1 MRRVPRVGWGIC
13 LGLGVYNAAC
23 GIHCG
28 DDVSRGAKQ
37 SSGSLCQ
44 GDAGSGERRCEQAMP
59 PEPAPRS
66 SGSHASAGLGGEG
79 AVHSSRET
87 AAASAGAPSG
97 WALADAPVL
106 PPVRVVVAPH
116 ARVAPAWG
124 PSTPSGGQ
132 QHGENGEPVGNLT
145 PSQRQLKAGARTS
158 GSAPPPAAVVR
169 ERASTHDEEAAVN
182 SGGLLASALSA
193 LSAYFKPPPAQRHG
207 GGGGGRVHAPGS
219 PVRQQLQHEDGTGGA
234 AALTAPGSPGGSS
247 SLHSGK
253 TLVACCSD
261 GTLHV
266 WRCGSGTCERS
277 VQGAHRGRIHAV
289 CCLPPA
295 QCVTAGDDATL
306 RVWHVKS
313 GTVLHVLEGHMAAV
327 RCCCALQC
335 GTRVVSGADDRSVC
349 VWDVTSG
356 AVVRTMEGHTGAV
369 VACCTLVAGSSSAGA
384 GGEGSKEGAAW
395 RQWGEDRVVTASVD
409 TSLRVWD
416 TATGRCEY
424 VLLHGGE
431 APASAV
437 RCCASLPD
445 GHIVSGHDDGA
456 VRVWHLPH
464 WAGSPTHGALAAALM
479 AGGCGVDSAA
489 SPVPHALAATT
500 PDGAHIVSPD
510 RALRPAHEAP
520 CTCVCLVS
528 DSRLA
533 SGGADGSVRLFALRD
548 LGCVAVLSAAG
559 GPSRAPVTS
568 LATLHDGRFAVGAGT
583 AVALWADAALG
594 TTAAVFADHGGA
606 VTCVAHIESTKANTR
621 GPGAAGSR
629 ALCGFDRLC

>member
-1 MRRVPRVGWGIC
+1 M
-13 LGLGVYNAAC
+13 
-23 GIHCG
+23 
-28 DDVSRGAKQ
+28 
-37 SSGSLCQ
+37 
-44 GDAGSGERRCEQAMP
+44 
-59 PEPAPRS
+59 
-66 SGSHASAGLGGEG
+66 
-79 AVHSSRET
+79 
-87 AAASAGAPSG
+87 
-97 WALADAPVL
+97 
-106 PPVRVVVAPH
+106 
-116 ARVAPAWG
+116 
-124 PSTPSGGQ
+124 
-132 QHGENGEPVGNLT
+132 
-145 PSQRQLKAGARTS
+145 
-158 GSAPPPAAVVR
+158 
-169 ERASTHDEEAAVN
+169 N

-193 LSAYFKPPPAQRHG
+193 IADYFKPQPQIVQRRG
-207 GGGGGRVHAPGS
+207 DGGGRVHAPGS
-219 PVRQQLQHEDGTGGA
+219 PVRQPPRYDDGSA
-234 AALTAPGSPGGSS
+234 AATASVVTAPGSPGGASG
-247 SLHSGK
+247 LHQGK

-266 WRCGSGTCERS
+266 WRCSSSTCERS
-277 VQGAHRGRIHAV
+277 VAGAHRGRIHAV
-289 CCLPPA
+289 CALPPG

>member
-1 MRRVPRVGWGIC
+1 MRSNGAQGSST
-13 LGLGVYNAAC
+13 LGGP
-23 GIHCG
+23 
-28 DDVSRGAKQ
+28 DTGAQ
-37 SSGSLCQ
+37 VSGSR
-44 GDAGSGERRCEQAMP
+44 D
-59 PEPAPRS
+59 
-66 SGSHASAGLGGEG
+66 
-79 AVHSSRET
+79 
-87 AAASAGAPSG
+87 GAPASG
-97 WALADAPVL
+97 WALSEPPVL
-106 PPVRVVVAPH
+106 APVRVVVAPH
-116 ARVAPAWG
+116 ARGGPPVWG
-124 PSTPSGGQ
+124 PATPLSGQAGVSLAAQ
-132 QHGENGEPVGNLT
+132 GAESQ
-145 PSQRQLKAGARTS
+145 PSQRHNRA
-158 GSAPPPAAVVR
+158 SAAAPVSVVR
-169 ERASTHDEEAAVN
+169 ERARTHDEEAAVN

-193 LSAYFKPPPAQRHG
+193 IADYFKPQPQIGQRRG
-207 GGGGGRVHAPGS
+207 DGGGRVHAPGS
-219 PVRQQLQHEDGTGGA
+219 PVRQPPRYDDGSA
-234 AALTAPGSPGGSS
+234 AAAAASVVTAPGSPGSASG
-247 SLHSGK
+247 LHQGK

-266 WRCGSGTCERS
+266 WRCGSSTCERS
-277 VQGAHRGRIHAV
+277 VAGAHRGRIHAV
-289 CCLPPA
+289 CSLPPG

-306 RVWHVKS
+306 RIWHVKS

-369 VACCTLVAGSSSAGA
+369 VACCTLVPGSSSAGA
-384 GGEGSKEGAAW
+384 GGESSKEGGAAW
-395 RQWGEDRVVTASVD
+395 RQWGEARVVTASVD

-437 RCCASLPD
+437 RCCTTLPD

>member
-1 MRRVPRVGWGIC
+1 MASAN
-13 LGLGVYNAAC
+13 GV
-23 GIHCG
+23 
-28 DDVSRGAKQ
+28 
-37 SSGSLCQ
+37 
-44 GDAGSGERRCEQAMP
+44 QAMLP

-66 SGSHASAGLGGEG
+66 SGSQASAGLGGDG

-87 AAASAGAPSG
+87 AAATAGAPSV
-97 WALADAPVL
+97 WALGEAPRL

-132 QHGENGEPVGNLT
+132 QQAANGELAGNLT
-145 PSQRQLKAGARTS
+145 QSQGPQSTE
-158 GSAPPPAAVVR
+158 APAPEALIR
-169 ERASTHDEEAAVN
+169 ERLRTHDEEAAVS

-193 LSAYFKPPPAQRHG
+193 LTVYFKPQQAPAQRH

-219 PVRQQLQHEDGTGGA
+219 PVRQQSQHEDGSATAG
-234 AALTAPGSPGGSS
+234 LTAPGSPGGS

-277 VQGAHRGRIHAV
+277 VPGAHRGSIHAV

-313 GTVLHVLEGHMAAV
+313 GTVLHTLEGHMAAV
-327 RCCCALQC
+327 RCCCALHC

-349 VWDVTSG
+349 VWDVASG
-356 AVVRTMEGHTGAV
+356 AIVRTMEGHTGPV
-369 VACCTLVAGSSSAGA
+369 VHCATLVPSSSSCSSG
-384 GGEGSKEGAAW
+384 GGESSGRESGVAW
-395 RQWGEDRVVTASVD
+395 RQWGETRVVTASVD

-424 VLLHGGE
+424 VLLHGGQD

-437 RCCASLPD
+437 RCCTTLPD
-445 GHIVSGHDDGA
+445 GHIVSGHDDGC
-456 VRVWHLPH
+456 VRVWHLPQ
-464 WAGSPTHGALAAALM
+464 WASGSTHGGALAAALM
-479 AGGCGVDSAA
+479 MSGGCGVDSAA

-510 RALRPAHEAP
+510 RTLRPPHDAP

-528 DSRLA
+528 DTRLA
-533 SGGADGSVRLFALRD
+533 SGGADGSVRLFATRD
-548 LGCVAVLSAAG
+548 FGCVAVLSAAG

-568 LATLHDGRFAVGAGT
+568 LTSLHDGRFAVGAGT
-583 AVALWADAALG
+583 CVALWSEAALS
-594 TTAAVFADHGGA
+594 TTSSLFADHGSL
-606 VTCVAHIESTKANTR
+606 VTGVSHIESTKASNR
-621 GPGAAGSR
+621 VAGAAGSR